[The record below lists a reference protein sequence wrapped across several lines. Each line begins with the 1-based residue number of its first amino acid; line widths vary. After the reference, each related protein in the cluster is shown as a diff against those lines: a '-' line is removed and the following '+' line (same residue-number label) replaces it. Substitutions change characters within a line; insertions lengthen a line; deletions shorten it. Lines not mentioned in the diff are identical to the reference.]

1 MKKILLTAISL
12 MTVIGLV
19 RAEEDAVL
27 MTINGEPVMASEFM
41 YIYEKNNQETSVEH
55 KSMDEYLELFTNFK
69 LKVAEAKAQ
78 GVDTTIKFQKEL
90 AGYRAQATPKYMKDN
105 AAIDS
110 LVRMTYDR
118 QGRDRRA
125 AHIAVQCPSNA
136 DSATVAEALA
146 KINEAR
152 VRVTTGLV
160 KEVKKGK
167 KMVQV
172 QQPKED
178 FAAVAKEVSTD
189 PGVQDNGGELGWI
202 TPLRYVFPF
211 EEAVYTTP
219 VGEVTPVFRSGY
231 GFHIALV
238 EEEREHEEVHA
249 AHIMKMVPRGNEAA
263 ADSLKAVIDAL
274 YERAMAGEDFAE
286 LAKAESDDKGSAM
299 RGGDLNWFGRGMMVK
314 PFEDAAF
321 GLKEGEISKPFRS
334 NYGWHFV
341 YLMGRRGM
349 QPLEEVKDQLEK
361 QVSRDERMKVAE
373 QSFIEKTR
381 REYNLPEEMDDEEVK
396 AYADAHLEEK
406 YTDLK
411 NLVKEYHDG
420 IMLFEVSLKEVWDKA
435 SQDKEG
441 LTQYFKAHKK
451 NYTWAQPKYKGYVI
465 YCKDAASAK
474 AAKTIIKN
482 AKNDSIAAAYINTRL
497 NLDSVTYVKFNKGLW
512 EKGKNAAVDKYGFK
526 VKGAEF
532 TPSEEFPIVM
542 CVKGKVLKAPEEYMD
557 ERGKV
562 TTDYQDALEKE
573 WIANLRKKYEVKVN
587 SEVFERLKSSL

>member
-1 MKKILLTAISL
+1 MKKILVSVIALVSALAMSADDQVL
-12 MTVIGLV
+12 MTVDGH
-19 RAEEDAVL
+19 
-27 MTINGEPVMASEFM
+27 PVMASEFM
-41 YIYEKNNQETSVEH
+41 YIYEKNNQESAVEH
-55 KSMDEYLELFTNFK
+55 KSMDEYLELFENFK
-69 LKVAEAKAQ
+69 LKVTEAMSQ
-78 GVDTTIKFQKEL
+78 GLDTTEAFKKEL
-90 AGYRAQATPKYMKDN
+90 AGYRAQATPKYLKDQ

-110 LVRMTYDR
+110 LVRMTHDR
-118 QGRDRRA
+118 MSRDRRA
-125 AHIAVQCPSNA
+125 AHIAIQCPMSA
-136 DSATVAEALA
+136 DAETEAAALA

-167 KMVQV
+167 KVIQV

-178 FAAVAKEVSTD
+178 FFTVAREVSTD
-189 PGVQDNGGELGWI
+189 PGVAENGGELGWI
-202 TPLRYVFPF
+202 TPLRYVYPF

-219 VGEVTPVFRSGY
+219 VGEVTEVFRSGY

-249 AHIMKMVPRGNEAA
+249 AHIMKMVPRGADNV

-274 YERAMAGEDFAE
+274 YERAISGEDFAT
-286 LAKAESDDKGSAM
+286 LAKEESDDKGSAV

-321 GLKEGEISKPFRS
+321 SMSEGEISKPFRS
-334 NYGWHFV
+334 NYGWHFIHM
-341 YLMGRRGM
+341 MGRRGI
-349 QPLEEVKDQLEK
+349 QSLEEMRPQLEK

-373 QSFIEKTR
+373 KSFIEKTR
-381 REYNLPEEMDDEEVK
+381 AEYQLPSEMSDAEVK

-406 YTDLK
+406 YEDLK
-411 NLVKEYHDG
+411 NLVQEYHDG
-420 IMLFEVSLKEVWDKA
+420 ILLFEVSLKEVWDKA

-451 NYTWAQPKYKGYVI
+451 NYKWDAPKYKGYVV

-474 AAKTIIKN
+474 AAKSIIKN
-482 AKNDSIAAAYINTRL
+482 AKNDSVIEAYINTRL
-497 NLDSVTYVKFNKGLW
+497 NLDSVTYVKYTKGLW
-512 EKGKNAAVDKYGFK
+512 EKGQNAIVDKLGFK
-526 VKGAEF
+526 APDAPDY

-542 CVKGKVLKAPEEYMD
+542 IVKGKVLKAPEEYMD

-573 WIANLRKKYEVKVN
+573 WIKRLRAKYPVEVN
-587 SEVFERLKSSL
+587 MDVFEALKK